1 MTLLFFFGAST
12 SPPSAPSCRL
22 LDVVVVEPLSNP
34 NPTALLLPPPSD
46 PVPFL
51 GNANSPALS
60 SLGVGNPASIELEL
74 LDPAVP
80 VPNPGGTNRGGNEL
94 DCGGGGILS
103 VVTDEAA
110 DPSLSFRWVW
120 PECPWAEAET
130 AGEGGTGVE
139 DTDKEVDGCPE
150 CDWAIAANCRLCCCV
165 A

>member
-12 SPPSAPSCRL
+12 SPSSCL
-22 LDVVVVEPLSNP
+22 LLAVAVVVVEPLSKP
-34 NPTALLLPPPSD
+34 NPTALLLPPASD

-60 SLGVGNPASIELEL
+60 SLGVGRPASIELEL
-74 LDPAVP
+74 LDPVVP
-80 VPNPGGTNRGGNEL
+80 VPNPGGTNRGGSEL

-110 DPSLSFRWVW
+110 DPSLSDRWGW
-120 PECPWAEAET
+120 PDPCPWAEAET

-150 CDWAIAANCRLCCCV
+150 
-165 A
+165 